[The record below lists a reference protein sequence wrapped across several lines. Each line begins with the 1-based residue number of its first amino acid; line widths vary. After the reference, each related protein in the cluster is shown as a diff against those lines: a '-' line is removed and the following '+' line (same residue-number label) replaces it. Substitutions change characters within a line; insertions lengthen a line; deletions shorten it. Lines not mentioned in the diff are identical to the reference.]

1 MGSLNRLPINCAF
14 TVYEPPNNT
23 GSAIQTLERSL
34 RSAGASTRGCDWGW
48 GTDSGAPEPTYP
60 KNLASSRI
68 SATLFRKCWKM
79 EKIANISRKNILTYY
94 NFWGTSPLIF
104 RLRGTRPPVPP
115 LSTPMMVSKIR
126 CATVQ
131 TFTNHSFW
139 SQVKL
144 SLMLKA
150 DLVSDAQEVLQDLS
164 NLISTH
170 ICITNESEFQMIRAK
185 HIIRPIRFRFGDSEQ

>member
-48 GTDSGAPEPTYP
+48 GTDSWAPKPTYP

-104 RLRGTRPPVPP
+104 RLRGRVPRPP